1 MRSAWHHDPRI
12 KLSEQKAAKLFLE
25 HGGKCDICKRV
36 LRVGDDWIVEHIL
49 ALENG
54 GTNDWSNLGIT
65 CAWCKPA
72 KDAEDHAAA
81 GHSRRASAKQIVSK
95 SMRKRSALSRKPGSK
110 FNWRQGRYVKE
121 DSDRE

>member
-1 MRSAWHHDPRI
+1 MKNTPWHHEPRI
-12 KLSEQKAAKLFLE
+12 RLSEQKAAKLFVE
-25 HGGKCDICKRV
+25 HKGRCDRCGRK
-36 LRVGDDWIVEHIL
+36 LLAGDDWIVEHVL

-81 GHSRRASAKQIVSK
+81 GHMRRAAAKHIVSK
-95 SMRKRSALSRKPGSK
+95 SMRKKSALAKKPGTK
-110 FNWRQGRYVKE
+110 FDWRQGRYVRDE
-121 DSDRE
+121 TE